1 MKKEIFTSMLTTL
14 ERDARIVKVCPTVD
28 NRGCM
33 PAVVFSV
40 QKHNSVDLEINFFLS
55 PEVAMELGSALIT
68 QARYNQREYAKGK
81 RKDFT
86 EVQG

>member
-1 MKKEIFTSMLTTL
+1 MKKEIFIRPNLMK
-14 ERDARIVKVCPTVD
+14 EKRIVVVRPTVD

-33 PAVVFSV
+33 PFVVLSS
-40 QKHNSVDLEINFFLS
+40 QKFDSVDLEIDFHLS
-55 PEVAMELGSALIT
+55 PTTAMELGSALIT